1 MYVLVS
7 CTFVAPYCGTSGP
20 YDDGDA
26 NSQAGD
32 VIVDANGD
40 GDADGRGADYMASSW
55 SRRWQWRVPSCLE
68 CSGWPWPQCCCA
80 EDKTQPAKALKII
93 MFQFQSAMWL
103 GEFEI
108 GRYPMFNRQVCR
120 WIKAAWC
127 NCKWTMHCNNE
138 QNWRTSLFL
147 LTWSGHAFSTYLS
160 AQKGWSWRWNGDG
173 CPCD

>member
-1 MYVLVS
+1 MFYDLKLDMYQNPKLGNKKYRRGISLEEVLVS

-68 CSGWPWPQCCCA
+68 CSGWPWP
-80 EDKTQPAKALKII
+80 
-93 MFQFQSAMWL
+93 
-103 GEFEI
+103 
-108 GRYPMFNRQVCR
+108 V
-120 WIKAAWC
+120 
-127 NCKWTMHCNNE
+127 
-138 QNWRTSLFL
+138 L
-147 LTWSGHAFSTYLS
+147 L
-160 AQKGWSWRWNGDG
+160 
-173 CPCD
+173 C

>member
-1 MYVLVS
+1 MSLYFDFFKQYRVFLCQEFRFLCPPLNVLRSKIGYVSKSKTWKQKIQKRCKFRRVIVS

-68 CSGWPWPQCCCA
+68 CSGWPWPVLLCWGQDTTCKST
-80 EDKTQPAKALKII
+80 ENNSVPIPI
-93 MFQFQSAMWL
+93 
-103 GEFEI
+103 
-108 GRYPMFNRQVCR
+108 
-120 WIKAAWC
+120 C
-127 NCKWTMHCNNE
+127 NV
-138 QNWRTSLFL
+138 NWRSLLWFA
-147 LTWSGHAFSTYLS
+147 G
-160 AQKGWSWRWNGDG
+160 K
-173 CPCD
+173 